1 MKALCFFIGINIMA
15 LAVALSKLSILG
27 TSPIAAIPNVL
38 SESFSR
44 SIGETTIFFMVFLVV
59 LQLLIQLPRKAKDL
73 FLLLSQLIPGV
84 LFGSLI
90 NAYVSMLKPLIHWHS
105 YALQLLTLLLSI
117 LILAIGV
124 VIEVASDFIVM
135 PGEGLPKTIAKT
147 YQLAFPNVKLFCDTS
162 MVLVALILSFAF
174 GHPFLG
180 IREGILLAT
189 FLTGPLVSL
198 IVYSQNRITK
208 K

>member
-1 MKALCFFIGINIMA
+1 MA
-15 LAVALSKLSILG
+15 LAVALSKLSTLG

-44 SIGETTIFFMVFLVV
+44 SIGETTIFFMVSLVA
-59 LQLLIQLPRKAKDL
+59 LQLLIQLPKKAKDL

-135 PGEGLPKTIAKT
+135 PEKDFQKPLPRPI
-147 YQLAFPNVKLFCDTS
+147 S
-162 MVLVALILSFAF
+162 
-174 GHPFLG
+174 
-180 IREGILLAT
+180 
-189 FLTGPLVSL
+189 
-198 IVYSQNRITK
+198 
-208 K
+208 